1 VTGTGAGAAAIPHTV
16 QYPSSMVPPQPGWVQ
31 VAGAAGAAEAGTAE
45 AGTAEAGTA
54 EAGTGAGA
62 AAIPHTV
69 Q

>member
-1 VTGTGAGAAAIPHTV
+1 
-16 QYPSSMVPPQPGWVQ
+16 MVPPQPGWVQ

-45 AGTAEAGTA
+45 AGTAEAGT
-54 EAGTGAGA
+54 GAGA